1 MFPCPLLR
9 LSPWPGSRT
18 VAFCAVRDSRS
29 GGENPP
35 HLRDFSLL
43 TWGRQP
49 YNAGS
54 LSPGGVVLKH
64 RTVVLAVLGSLC
76 LAGLSMA
83 QTDPFVGVLAGVS
96 TLSADGR
103 SITTGSQSAVSLYKP
118 ENGPAVNVFAGVH
131 LTDYLS
137 IQGNYVWDRNRL
149 TLTSTQASESSGV
162 FYEQS
167 RTSAQHAV
175 IADLLLYFRNRRT
188 WFRPYLSV
196 GSGFVYFTSREQSL
210 HAVKGSPRLPPQ
222 EFDSAAPALRV
233 AVGMDFALRGKW
245 ALRYSF
251 SETIRSNPVSEQLSP
266 PGQRNLANFQNL
278 FGIFRRF

>member
-1 MFPCPLLR
+1 
-9 LSPWPGSRT
+9 
-18 VAFCAVRDSRS
+18 
-29 GGENPP
+29 
-35 HLRDFSLL
+35 
-43 TWGRQP
+43 
-49 YNAGS
+49 
-54 LSPGGVVLKH
+54 
-64 RTVVLAVLGSLC
+64 
-76 LAGLSMA
+76 MA
-83 QTDPFVGVLAGVS
+83 QTNRFVGVLAGVS

-103 SITTGSQSAVSLYKP
+103 SITAGNQSAVSLYKP

-137 IQGNYVWDRNRL
+137 IQGSYVWERNRL
-149 TLTSTQASESSGV
+149 TLTSTQASQTGGV

-175 IADLLLYFRNRRT
+175 IGDLMLYFRNRQT

-196 GSGFVYFTSREQSL
+196 GSGFVYFTSREQAL
-210 HAVKGSPRLPPQ
+210 AAVRGTPRLPEQ
-222 EFDSAAPALRV
+222 EFDSTAPALRV
-233 AVGMDFALRGKW
+233 AVGMDFALRAGW

-251 SETIRSNPVSEQLSP
+251 SETIRSNPISEQLSP